1 MNRKVLKI
9 KQNIVLCL
17 VSLSVL
23 TLSCNRTDIEEEYIS
38 KSGFLVTLADGVS
51 VETRSTP
58 LKLENPLTTDFNL
71 KIVRTSTDTPVYDG
85 KYKEE
90 LIQAPAGFY
99 NVSAWFGENPVLA
112 VDTPYY
118 LGTVTGVEVKK
129 DTPAEVSVPCKVANA
144 LLSVVYDESIA
155 KVYNSYYVTV
165 SVGDESLE
173 ISGNQSAYFRAGSVV
188 TVEFHGTLKEQSEER
203 TYELQHKKLVS
214 PFKAGDHAILRLS
227 TEAGA
232 NISIE
237 KMEVQTVTVVETIP
251 VKYMPKPKIES
262 TDFVN
267 NELSFAETETKSAVI
282 NLKLSSPLQDLK
294 LKFNS
299 TDAKFASL
307 NREEGY
313 LISNVDDKVAVETAL
328 GITLPEIGVSEGRID
343 FSSLIPQLMTDAGNT
358 VSSTIE
364 VDVKANNRW
373 ASENQEDN
381 RVYTLRCNKPEF
393 SITVDERNCWSREFT
408 IDEVKVTSGN
418 VETIKNNLVYQYF
431 DGTDWKDCTT
441 REAVKGRTQQF
452 EQRAEEIQNKVY
464 KVRALYRGVIASAEA
479 EAMLETPVQLPN
491 SGMEEWH
498 YSGTFSHNVRSY
510 YPYYENEEHFW
521 ITNNDYTTR
530 YRQNTFGYPYNC
542 FPAVSYVP
550 GRNGGWAAEL
560 RNTASG
566 AGNSKLGDKVDNR
579 NRVAGI
585 LFVGD
590 FSCDTGVSATNY
602 SYSKTDGKPFDVR
615 PSSLKFWYKYLPY
628 NNDTWQVKIQLLD
641 ESKIPLVEQTFQ
653 ANRPIVNE
661 YEEVE
666 VKLDYKEGQYYNKCK
681 YVYIIFQS
689 TINEGEN
696 MPFEWYK
703 PEYILWK
710 DNEQVKY
717 KEPHIGSV
725 LTIDDISL
733 VYDK

>member
-23 TLSCNRTDIEEEYIS
+23 ALSCNRTDIEEEYIG

-58 LKLENPLTTDFNL
+58 LQLENPLTTDFNL

-99 NVSAWFGENPVLA
+99 NVTAWFGENPVLA

-155 KVYNSYYVTV
+155 KVYDSYYVTV

-203 TYELQHKKLVS
+203 TYELQHEKLVS

-251 VKYMPKPKIES
+251 VKYMPKPKFES

-267 NELSFAETETKSAVI
+267 NELAFAETEKKSAVI

-294 LKFNS
+294 LKFTS
-299 TDAKFASL
+299 ADAKFASL

-313 LISNVDDKVAVETAL
+313 LLSNAEDKDIVEKAL
-328 GITLPEIGVSEGRID
+328 GITLPEIGTTEAVLD

-364 VDVKANNRW
+364 VDAKANNRW
-373 ASENQEDN
+373 SSDKETDLSA
-381 RVYTLRCNKPEF
+381 RRFTLTCNKPEF
-393 SITVDERNCWSREFT
+393 KVSAYPGNIWTKEFT
-408 IDEVKVTSGN
+408 MNPLLAEDVISGDYETLSKKMRYQFSIDGETNWTDFGEDLRKADLTPGSTYYIRGVYRDEVEGETVAVTTYPIIDLENGN
-418 VETIKNNLVYQYF
+418 LSNYSIIRGEDGNRWNGHGAQYEWA
-431 DGTDWKDCTT
+431 GWATLNEMTT
-441 REAVKGRTQQF
+441 
-452 EQRAEEIQNKVY
+452 
-464 KVRALYRGVIASAEA
+464 
-479 EAMLETPVQLPN
+479 PN
-491 SGMEEWH
+491 CPITS
-498 YSGTFSHNVRSY
+498 YSYNTRSGTRPIS
-510 YPYYENEEHFW
+510 
-521 ITNNDYTTR
+521 
-530 YRQNTFGYPYNC
+530 
-542 FPAVSYVP
+542 
-550 GRNGGWAAEL
+550 
-560 RNTASG
+560 
-566 AGNSKLGDKVDNR
+566 
-579 NRVAGI
+579 
-585 LFVGD
+585 
-590 FSCDTGVSATNY
+590 
-602 SYSKTDGKPFDVR
+602 DVR
-615 PSSLKFWYKYLPY
+615 PNSEDDTAVWIVTMGYGYGGTDKSPKNVTPSELFLGIYNTKGIEFKSHPTGVRFWYKYSPY
-628 NNDTWQVKIQLLD
+628 LGDSSDICIQIFSGEQLIGSAALNEVNNVQSYTECLLNICYDSEYMSLSPDKI
-641 ESKIPLVEQTFQ
+641 SLVFKSGF
-653 ANRPIVNE
+653 NN
-661 YEEVE
+661 EVE
-666 VKLDYKEGQYYNKCK
+666 SRESGGLTNSNSANPK
-681 YVYIIFQS
+681 FR
-689 TINEGEN
+689 
-696 MPFEWYK
+696 
-703 PEYILWK
+703 
-710 DNEQVKY
+710 
-717 KEPHIGSV
+717 GSE
-725 LTIDDISL
+725 LYIDDISL

>member
-23 TLSCNRTDIEEEYIS
+23 ALSCNRTDIEEEYIS

-51 VETRSTP
+51 VEARSTP
-58 LKLENPLTTDFNL
+58 LQLENPLTTDFNL

-155 KVYNSYYVTV
+155 KVYDSYYVTV

-203 TYELQHKKLVS
+203 TYELQHEKLVS

-251 VKYMPKPKIES
+251 VEYMPKPKFES

-267 NELSFAETETKSAVI
+267 NELAFAETEKKSAVI

-294 LKFNS
+294 LKFTS
-299 TDAKFASL
+299 ADAKFASL

-313 LISNVDDKVAVETAL
+313 LLSNAEDKNIVEKAL
-328 GITLPEIGVSEGRID
+328 GITLPEIGTTEAVLD
-343 FSSLIPQLMTDAGNT
+343 FSSLIPLLMTDAGNT

-364 VDVKANNRW
+364 VDAKANNRW
-373 ASENQEDN
+373 SSDKETDLSA
-381 RVYTLRCNKPEF
+381 RRFTLTCNKPEF
-393 SITVDERNCWSREFT
+393 KVSAYPGNIWTKEFTMNPLLAEDVISGDYETLSKKMRYQFSIDGETNWTDFGEDLRKADLTPGSTYYIRGVYRDEVEGETVAVTTYPIINLENGNLDEVTNTDSNRNYGEIYSWAGWSTLNELTCDNAIGTACWYNSRSGTQPVDGAIWIATIGWGYGSTNWDIFGGDSGTIKYITPGELFLGSLTNVDHTDDTATKNYGIEYNSHPTSVKFKYKYIPYDGDYAEIYVKILHNDIVLGDALFQPNQQISDWTAAELEINYENYKENKEFIPNKLILVFKSGVKESVERNKKINDVLRVGSQLF
-408 IDEVKVTSGN
+408 IDEVSLT
-418 VETIKNNLVYQYF
+418 
-431 DGTDWKDCTT
+431 
-441 REAVKGRTQQF
+441 
-452 EQRAEEIQNKVY
+452 Y
-464 KVRALYRGVIASAEA
+464 K
-479 EAMLETPVQLPN
+479 
-491 SGMEEWH
+491 
-498 YSGTFSHNVRSY
+498 
-510 YPYYENEEHFW
+510 
-521 ITNNDYTTR
+521 
-530 YRQNTFGYPYNC
+530 
-542 FPAVSYVP
+542 
-550 GRNGGWAAEL
+550 
-560 RNTASG
+560 
-566 AGNSKLGDKVDNR
+566 K
-579 NRVAGI
+579 
-585 LFVGD
+585 
-590 FSCDTGVSATNY
+590 
-602 SYSKTDGKPFDVR
+602 
-615 PSSLKFWYKYLPY
+615 
-628 NNDTWQVKIQLLD
+628 
-641 ESKIPLVEQTFQ
+641 
-653 ANRPIVNE
+653 
-661 YEEVE
+661 
-666 VKLDYKEGQYYNKCK
+666 
-681 YVYIIFQS
+681 
-689 TINEGEN
+689 
-696 MPFEWYK
+696 
-703 PEYILWK
+703 
-710 DNEQVKY
+710 
-717 KEPHIGSV
+717 
-725 LTIDDISL
+725 
-733 VYDK
+733 

>member
-23 TLSCNRTDIEEEYIS
+23 ALSCNRTDIEEEYIG

-58 LKLENPLTTDFNL
+58 LQLENPLTTDFNL

-99 NVSAWFGENPVLA
+99 NVTAWFGENPVLA

-155 KVYNSYYVTV
+155 KVYDSYYVTV

-203 TYELQHKKLVS
+203 TYELQHEKLVS

-251 VKYMPKPKIES
+251 VKYMPKPKFES

-267 NELSFAETETKSAVI
+267 NELAFAETEKKSAVI

-294 LKFNS
+294 LKFTS
-299 TDAKFASL
+299 ADAKFASL

-313 LISNVDDKVAVETAL
+313 LLSNAEDKDIVEKAL
-328 GITLPEIGVSEGRID
+328 GITLPEIGTTEAVLD

-364 VDVKANNRW
+364 VDAKANNRW
-373 ASENQEDN
+373 SSDKETDLSA
-381 RVYTLRCNKPEF
+381 RRFTLTCNKPEF
-393 SITVDERNCWSREFT
+393 KVSAYPGNIWTKEFT
-408 IDEVKVTSGN
+408 MNPLLAEDVISGDYETLSKKMRYQFSIDGETNWTDFGEDLRKADLTPGSTYYIRGVYRDEVEGETVAVTTYPIIDLENGN
-418 VETIKNNLVYQYF
+418 LSNYSIIRGEDGNRWNGHGAQYEWA
-431 DGTDWKDCTT
+431 GWATLNEMTT
-441 REAVKGRTQQF
+441 
-452 EQRAEEIQNKVY
+452 
-464 KVRALYRGVIASAEA
+464 
-479 EAMLETPVQLPN
+479 PN
-491 SGMEEWH
+491 CPITS
-498 YSGTFSHNVRSY
+498 YSYNTRSGTRPIS
-510 YPYYENEEHFW
+510 
-521 ITNNDYTTR
+521 
-530 YRQNTFGYPYNC
+530 
-542 FPAVSYVP
+542 
-550 GRNGGWAAEL
+550 
-560 RNTASG
+560 
-566 AGNSKLGDKVDNR
+566 
-579 NRVAGI
+579 
-585 LFVGD
+585 
-590 FSCDTGVSATNY
+590 
-602 SYSKTDGKPFDVR
+602 DVR
-615 PSSLKFWYKYLPY
+615 PNSEDDTAVWIVTMGYGYGGIYNSPKNVTPSELFLGIYNTKGIEFKSHPTGVRFWYKYSPY
-628 NNDTWQVKIQLLD
+628 LGDSSDICIQIFSGEQLIGSAALNEVNNVQSYTECLLNICYDSEYMSLSPDKI
-641 ESKIPLVEQTFQ
+641 SLVFKSGF
-653 ANRPIVNE
+653 NN
-661 YEEVE
+661 EVE
-666 VKLDYKEGQYYNKCK
+666 SRESGGLTNSNSANPK
-681 YVYIIFQS
+681 FR
-689 TINEGEN
+689 
-696 MPFEWYK
+696 
-703 PEYILWK
+703 
-710 DNEQVKY
+710 
-717 KEPHIGSV
+717 GSE
-725 LTIDDISL
+725 LYIDDISL